1 MYEALSRPCT
11 SDKEMEKEA
20 TEAWELF
27 RDVCERM
34 DKQIQGMNNLVLQ
47 LVSPMLLH
55 QGKNLL
61 LAVPGQ
67 YNPTGPFPRIASF
80 APMLRVIQSKQH
92 PRRISLVGSDGVMY
106 KFLLKGHEDLRLDER
121 VMQLLGLVN
130 HTLESHAATKR
141 RDFNVQLYSVT
152 PLGDNAGLV
161 GWVDNCNTLH
171 AIIKDHREP
180 TKTIGQEVGYLRSF
194 CDDTTRLNATLIARV
209 ECFEWALENTEGNDL
224 ARSLWIHAPSA
235 EVWLDRRTTYVRT
248 LATMSMVG
256 HILGLG
262 DRHPSNLM
270 IHAFSGRTVHIDFGD
285 CFEVAMHRKT
295 VPEKVPFR
303 LTRMLVKA
311 MEMGGI
317 EGLFRHGCI
326 AVMTMLRKER
336 SSLLAMLEAFLH
348 DPLVD
353 WWRAENAAVTA
364 TGDELGMAGG
374 VEHDQREFVGSIKS
388 VVDRGAQRR
397 FAPQTAQDAAS
408 KQVQSSRKAQKVLH
422 RIRQKLTGKEFASD
436 DQYASKVDS
445 VSVDEQVARLVQQ
458 ATSNE
463 NLCQHF
469 HGWCAYW

>member
-1 MYEALSRPCT
+1 M
-11 SDKEMEKEA
+11 
-20 TEAWELF
+20 
-27 RDVCERM
+27 
-34 DKQIQGMNNLVLQ
+34 
-47 LVSPMLLH
+47 
-55 QGKNLL
+55 
-61 LAVPGQ
+61 
-67 YNPTGPFPRIASF
+67 
-80 APMLRVIQSKQH
+80 
-92 PRRISLVGSDGVMY
+92 
-106 KFLLKGHEDLRLDER
+106 
-121 VMQLLGLVN
+121 
-130 HTLESHAATKR
+130 
-141 RDFNVQLYSVT
+141 QLYSVT

-171 AIIKDHREP
+171 AIIKDYREP
-180 TKTIGQEVGYLRSF
+180 TKTLGQEQGYLRSF
-194 CDDTTRLNATLIARV
+194 CDDQTRLTLIARV

-285 CFEVAMHRKT
+285 CFEKAMDRKA

-353 WWRAENAAVTA
+353 WWQSEN
-364 TGDELGMAGG
+364 ELGGPSIG
-374 VEHDQREFVGSIKS
+374 VLDQDKRDFVGSIKS

-397 FAPQTAQDAAS
+397 FEPQTTQDAAN
-408 KQVQSSRKAQKVLH
+408 KQVQSSRKAQKVLR

-436 DQYASKVDS
+436 EQYAGKIDA

-469 HGWCAYW
+469 HGWCAFW